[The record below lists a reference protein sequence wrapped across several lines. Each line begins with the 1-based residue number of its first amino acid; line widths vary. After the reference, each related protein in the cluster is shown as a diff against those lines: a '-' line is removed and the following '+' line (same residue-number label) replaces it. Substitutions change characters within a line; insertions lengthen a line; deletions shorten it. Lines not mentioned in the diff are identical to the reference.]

1 MSINGESAMSAVF
14 SIKEDQVV
22 VSVNGALNYD
32 VWPIL
37 RDARDQAHEKHAQ
50 LCIDVEQCSE
60 GDMAGIGSI
69 LLAQEKLPAVKLTG
83 CHGVFYKC
91 FHHFGICAHCSV
103 TNEVKQV
110 CEQQRQKSADLC
122 LMGC

>member
-1 MSINGESAMSAVF
+1 MSAVF
-14 SIKEDQVV
+14 SVQENQVV

-32 VWPIL
+32 VWPIM
-37 RDARDQAHEKHAQ
+37 RDARDQAHEKQAP
-50 LCIDVEQCSE
+50 LCIDVQQCNE

-69 LLAQEKLPAVKLTG
+69 LLAQEKLPTVKLMG

-91 FHHFGICAHCSV
+91 FHHFGICAQCSV
-103 TNEVKQV
+103 ELEVRQV
-110 CEQQRQKSADLC
+110 CEQQRLKSDDAC